1 MRYTYEQIKEILRRA
16 GWPEEL
22 VPFFAAVALQESS
35 GNPRAAKVDAIEESY
50 GLFQINVR
58 AHPQYRGRFS
68 LLFDPV
74 QNARIALQIY
84 RQQGF
89 SAWLTTIKNGLYR
102 RYLGD
107 PIDESKIVD
116 PRGRRLSEYVRPNA
130 IAKKKVTTKKKKK

>member
-1 MRYTYEQIKEILRRA
+1 MPYTYQQIKEILRRA

-22 VPFFAAVALQESS
+22 IPLFAAVALQESS
-35 GNPRAAKVDAIEESY
+35 GNPRAAKVDNIEESY

-89 SAWLTTIKNGLYR
+89 TAWWTTIKNGLFR
-102 RYLGD
+102 QYLGD
-107 PIDESKIVD
+107 PIDESQIVD
-116 PRGRRLSEYVRPNA
+116 PKGRRLSDF
-130 IAKKKVTTKKKKK
+130 AKKKAKTPKPKKPK

>member
-1 MRYTYEQIKEILRRA
+1 MYTYEQLKEILRRA

-22 VPFFAAVALQESS
+22 VPLFAAIAIQESS
-35 GNPRAAKVDAIEESY
+35 GNPRAMKVDQIEESY

-58 AHPQYRGRFS
+58 AHPQYRGRYS

-74 QNARIALQIY
+74 QNAKIALQIF

-89 SAWLTTIKNGLYR
+89 SAWWTTIKNGLFR

-107 PIDESKIVD
+107 PIDETQIVD
-116 PRGRRLSEYVRPNA
+116 PKGRRLSDFVKTDSS
-130 IAKKKVTTKKKKK
+130 KKKAKTPKKKT